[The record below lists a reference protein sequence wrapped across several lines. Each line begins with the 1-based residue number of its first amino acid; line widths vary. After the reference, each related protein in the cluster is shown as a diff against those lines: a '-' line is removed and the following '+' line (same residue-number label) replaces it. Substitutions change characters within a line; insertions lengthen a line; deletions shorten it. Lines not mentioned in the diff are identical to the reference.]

1 MSNYTITSICFGAKY
16 IKIMEKWK
24 NRIFQKCC
32 INPQIIVL
40 NDKNIDLVKDIL
52 NIDYNIDF
60 KKYAWWDIF
69 RLKHN
74 LILLDKLKQPII
86 NIDLDI
92 IIEKNIE
99 DIINLPYD
107 IIISKEI
114 GEDKSYPLEFSKILG
129 LGLCT
134 GFYCIKP
141 RSKVILDKIYLEMI
155 KGENYSDQYNIM
167 KYICENKKSIKKENI
182 ILDTNIYTN
191 YIIEIENITICV
203 LDFDIITRD
212 PIVSNN
218 QYGNHINIDNVGG
231 SENFLKYF
239 DNNLEDLPLTCRCGK
254 KHLNDYNE
262 CIHIKKRKLH

>member
-1 MSNYTITSICFGAKY
+1 
-16 IKIMEKWK
+16 MEKWK
-24 NRIFQKCC
+24 NRIFEKCC

-40 NDKNIDLVKDIL
+40 NDKNIDLVKNIL

-167 KYICENKKSIKKENI
+167 KYICENEKLIKKENI

-239 DNNLEDLPLTCRCGK
+239 DNNLEYLPLTCRCGK
-254 KHLNDYNE
+254 KTF
-262 CIHIKKRKLH
+262 K